1 MWSVGCKPFLL
12 RMNVRNRFSD
22 AVREE
27 IRHQIVE
34 ADGNEVF
41 FSGAINEAGV
51 VVSVTTAARGDAHSV
66 PVNYAEARKGSVL
79 IHNHPSG
86 NLHPSDADLR
96 IASDCAEN
104 AQGFF
109 IVNNNVSEVYVV
121 MEPVK
126 PVVITRLDEDRVAY
140 YLSAE
145 GPLAVSNPAYE
156 ERTVQLALT
165 KNIARAFND
174 NAVGV
179 FEAGTGVGKSFAYLV
194 PSMLWALE
202 NKERVVIST
211 GTINLQQQLI
221 EKDVPLAQKIIGKPV
236 KAVLVKGRQHYV
248 CLRRLDDAGK
258 ERDLFSDD
266 QETFDRIAAW
276 AKESKTG
283 NRADLSFMPPESVWS
298 RVNSETDLCAG
309 MRCAFREKCFVM
321 RVRKEAA
328 DAQLLV
334 VNHHLLF
341 ADVESRS
348 SGIGYDDTAVLP
360 PYRRLVFDEAHGIED
375 AATSFFSETLHRFK
389 ISRQL
394 NLLFRTRKS
403 AAAGFLF
410 TVAALSVQE
419 DHTAEAQAEIA
430 RIKNAFAVLE
440 DAALEMMDRDFSVRL
455 FAQNASRF
463 GSVLAA
469 LSDVQRHI
477 ANLTAL
483 MREMIAEIPEDDAD
497 NAVVRETKSVLSRL
511 DGMAALCKNFCG
523 WDEHPESVYWIQR
536 QRMNPELAKH
546 YDSPFFVQLFQS
558 PLDIAP
564 LMHGGVFEPMSTVVC
579 TSATLCIGGNFSFWQ
594 RRTGVGFV
602 ERERLLSGDFPS
614 PFPYKKNLLF
624 AVPNDAPFSDSEHF
638 QPYLEDAIVRLI
650 QAAGGRTLV
659 LFTAYDSLRHACAT
673 ARSRLHSLGMTV
685 LKQGDDERFRLLNA
699 FKDDTGSVLFATDSF
714 WEGVDVP
721 GDSLSQ
727 VIIVKL
733 PFDVPSDPV
742 FTARSELIQ
751 QRGGSPFM
759 ELSVPQAVIKF
770 RQGVGR
776 LIRRGDDRGVV
787 VCLDRRIMEK
797 RYGQIFLH
805 SIPDCKRMYAPLNE
819 ILGAVGEMI

>member
-1 MWSVGCKPFLL
+1 
-12 RMNVRNRFSD
+12 
-22 AVREE
+22 
-27 IRHQIVE
+27 
-34 ADGNEVF
+34 
-41 FSGAINEAGV
+41 
-51 VVSVTTAARGDAHSV
+51 
-66 PVNYAEARKGSVL
+66 
-79 IHNHPSG
+79 
-86 NLHPSDADLR
+86 
-96 IASDCAEN
+96 
-104 AQGFF
+104 
-109 IVNNNVSEVYVV
+109 
-121 MEPVK
+121 
-126 PVVITRLDEDRVAY
+126 
-140 YLSAE
+140 
-145 GPLAVSNPAYE
+145 
-156 ERTVQLALT
+156 
-165 KNIARAFND
+165 
-174 NAVGV
+174 
-179 FEAGTGVGKSFAYLV
+179 
-194 PSMLWALE
+194 LE

-341 ADVESRS
+341 ADIESRS

-389 ISRQL
+389 ISKQL
-394 NLLFRTRKS
+394 NLLFRMRKS

-624 AVPNDAPFSDSEHF
+624 AVPNDAPFSDSERF

-685 LKQGDDERFRLLNA
+685 VCWNRIN
-699 FKDDTGSVLFATDSF
+699 
-714 WEGVDVP
+714 GV
-721 GDSLSQ
+721 
-727 VIIVKL
+727 
-733 PFDVPSDPV
+733 
-742 FTARSELIQ
+742 
-751 QRGGSPFM
+751 
-759 ELSVPQAVIKF
+759 
-770 RQGVGR
+770 
-776 LIRRGDDRGVV
+776 
-787 VCLDRRIMEK
+787 
-797 RYGQIFLH
+797 
-805 SIPDCKRMYAPLNE
+805 
-819 ILGAVGEMI
+819 

>member
-1 MWSVGCKPFLL
+1 MD
-12 RMNVRNRFSD
+12 VRNRFSD
-22 AVREE
+22 AVREA
-27 IRHQIVE
+27 IRRQIIE

-51 VVSVTTAARGDAHSV
+51 VVSVTAAARGDAHSV

-86 NLHPSDADLR
+86 NLHPSEADLR

-109 IVNNNVSEVYVV
+109 IVNNTVSEVYVV

-126 PVVITRLDEDRVAY
+126 PVVITRLDEARVAY

-145 GPLAVSNPAYE
+145 GPLAASNPAYE
-156 ERTVQLALT
+156 ERPVQLALA

-258 ERDLFSDD
+258 ERDLFSED
-266 QETFDRIAAW
+266 QEIFDRIAAW

-341 ADVESRS
+341 ADIESRS

-389 ISRQL
+389 ITKQL

-410 TVAALSVQE
+410 TIAALSVQE
-419 DHTAEAQAEIA
+419 DHSAEAQAEIA
-430 RIKNAFAVLE
+430 RIKNA
-440 DAALEMMDRDFSVRL
+440 
-455 FAQNASRF
+455 
-463 GSVLAA
+463 
-469 LSDVQRHI
+469 
-477 ANLTAL
+477 
-483 MREMIAEIPEDDAD
+483 
-497 NAVVRETKSVLSRL
+497 
-511 DGMAALCKNFCG
+511 
-523 WDEHPESVYWIQR
+523 
-536 QRMNPELAKH
+536 
-546 YDSPFFVQLFQS
+546 
-558 PLDIAP
+558 
-564 LMHGGVFEPMSTVVC
+564 
-579 TSATLCIGGNFSFWQ
+579 
-594 RRTGVGFV
+594 
-602 ERERLLSGDFPS
+602 
-614 PFPYKKNLLF
+614 
-624 AVPNDAPFSDSEHF
+624 
-638 QPYLEDAIVRLI
+638 
-650 QAAGGRTLV
+650 
-659 LFTAYDSLRHACAT
+659 
-673 ARSRLHSLGMTV
+673 
-685 LKQGDDERFRLLNA
+685 
-699 FKDDTGSVLFATDSF
+699 
-714 WEGVDVP
+714 
-721 GDSLSQ
+721 
-727 VIIVKL
+727 
-733 PFDVPSDPV
+733 
-742 FTARSELIQ
+742 
-751 QRGGSPFM
+751 
-759 ELSVPQAVIKF
+759 
-770 RQGVGR
+770 
-776 LIRRGDDRGVV
+776 
-787 VCLDRRIMEK
+787 
-797 RYGQIFLH
+797 
-805 SIPDCKRMYAPLNE
+805 
-819 ILGAVGEMI
+819 